1 MLSKIIKLKQRTVGV
16 TKAGSA
22 GAKEKEGRRVK
33 KKKKKTS
40 CSNSGLNFN

>member
-22 GAKEKEGRRVK
+22 GAKRKGGK
-33 KKKKKTS
+33 KGKKKKT
-40 CSNSGLNFN
+40 LVLTVA

>member
-22 GAKEKEGRRVK
+22 GAKRKGGKKGK
-33 KKKKKTS
+33 KKKNS
-40 CSNSGLNFN
+40 CSNSGLNIN